1 MTHANAEILDTF
13 YRAFQAKDGDAMAA
27 VYADDA
33 TFTDP
38 VFRNLKGREVGGMWR
53 MLCKRGK
60 DLEVTYE
67 VLSADDAKGEARWEA
82 WYTFSATGRKVHNT
96 VRSSF
101 TFRDGQVL
109 TQVDEFDLYAW
120 TRMALG
126 PMGLLLGWSP
136 LVQNKVRRT
145 ARGGLEAFLAKDAA

>member
-1 MTHANAEILDTF
+1 MTHPHAETLHRF

-33 TFTDP
+33 TFSDP
-38 VFRNLKGREVGGMWR
+38 VFTDLKGPEVGGMWK

-60 DLEVTYE
+60 DLRVEYE
-67 VLSADDAKGEARWEA
+67 VLSADEGRGEARWEA

-96 VRSSF
+96 VRSAF
-101 TFRDGQVL
+101 TFRDGQVAA
-109 TQVDEFDLYAW
+109 QVDDFDLYAW

-145 ARGGLEAFLAKDAA
+145 ARSGLEAFLAR

>member
-1 MTHANAEILDTF
+1 MSHPNAETLDRF

-27 VYADDA
+27 VYTEDA
-33 TFTDP
+33 TFSDP
-38 VFRNLKGREVGGMWR
+38 VFRGLKGHEVGGMWR
-53 MLCKRGK
+53 MLCRRGK

-67 VLSADDAKGEARWEA
+67 VLSAGDVAGEARWEA
-82 WYTFSATGRKVHNT
+82 HYTFGATGRKVHNRI
-96 VRSSF
+96 RSSF
-101 TFRDGQVL
+101 TFRDGAVAA
-109 TQVDEFDLYAW
+109 QVDEFDLYAW

-145 ARGGLEAFLAKDAA
+145 ARGGLDAFLSQSAP

>member
-1 MTHANAEILDTF
+1 MTHPNAETLDRF
-13 YRAFQAKDGDAMAA
+13 YRAFQAKDGDAMAG
-27 VYADDA
+27 VYAEDA
-33 TFTDP
+33 TFSDP
-38 VFRNLKGREVGGMWR
+38 VFRDLRGREVGGMWR

-60 DLEVTYE
+60 DLKVEYA
-67 VLSADDAKGEARWEA
+67 VLSADATRGEARWEA
-82 WYTFSATGRKVHNT
+82 WYTFSATGRKGHNT

-101 TFRDGQVL
+101 TFQDGEVAA
-109 TQVDEFDLYAW
+109 QVDDFDLYAW

-145 ARGGLEAFLAKDAA
+145 ARGGLEAFLAK